1 MARTH
6 PAVLATAIALP
17 VALVVGVLVAAHL
30 AQRSPALEPVALGP
44 VPAPAA
50 TSQPCTALVAALP
63 EDLDGLARAA
73 LADPAPP
80 ATVAWRPTD
89 PGSDAGTDAAGGGT
103 ADPVVLRC
111 GIERP
116 TEFDQASPLVVV
128 DGVSLL
134 ELAGAATGI
143 PATTYVVVDRGVY
156 VAVTLPDGTGSGPLQ
171 ELADVVSATLPA
183 QPLDPNP
190 VR

>member
-17 VALVVGVLVAAHL
+17 VALVVGVLVAAYL

-50 TSQPCTALVAALP
+50 ASEPCTALVAALP
-63 EDLDGLARAA
+63 ADLDGLARAE

-80 ATVAWRPTD
+80 ATVAWRST
-89 PGSDAGTDAAGGGT
+89 DAGAGAT
-103 ADPVVLRC
+103 DPVVLRC

-116 TEFDQASPLVVV
+116 TEFDRASPLVVV

-134 ELAGAATGI
+134 ELPGAAAGI

-156 VAVTLPDGTGSGPLQ
+156 VGVTLPDGTGSGPLQ
-171 ELADVVSATLPA
+171 QLADVVSAALPQ
-183 QPLDPNP
+183 QPLDPAP